1 MALQGAAA
9 AAVTSFWADPVG
21 TETLYAAVQAAITA
35 GCNANGVSVAV
46 LQALD
51 HNAATFVGDVDGVCA
66 QATVNTFGD
75 RLLVRKWIMKKRT
88 MTGVPVANLAGQ
100 VTLLVSAGVAGGT
113 EVAQIEQQVSAILN
127 QVAATSTP
135 DFNDSK
141 YGVLLHMCQY
151 MPHGVA
157 GGGGGPD
164 SNVLSNKIYLRH
176 AGRTLLKSL
185 ALGKNEF
192 EKYMHDVEELA
203 RAKSEGAAV
212 DAIRALHAPLRTKFG
227 GNWEPFQLY
236 MKRLFE
242 KHPIGTLSAPVDLAI
257 VEDMQREATFGA
269 TAFTAPASGAEVAH
283 AAAIDSLKEM
293 KAQHELALQ
302 ELTSQVSTQVSG
314 AIATALA
321 SVRPSY
327 APQPALYGQPPAGYY
342 SYPPQGPGY
351 PPASPYQYQPYP
363 HSPPGAPPDAAAAA
377 SGGSAWGL
385 AAAAAAGVSGRPPP
399 QVPGS
404 PSYTGCGKCGSL
416 EHLATNCPLKKESGK

>member
-9 AAVTSFWADPVG
+9 AAVTAYWAEPVG
-21 TETLYAAVQAAITA
+21 TEQLDATILPVITA
-35 GCNANGVSVAV
+35 GCLANGVSVAV
-46 LQALD
+46 LQQLD
-51 HNAATFVGDVDGVCA
+51 YNAATFKGDVEGVCN
-66 QATVNTFGD
+66 QANVVTFGEQF
-75 RLLVRKWIMKKRT
+75 LVRTWIIKKST
-88 MTGVPVANLAGQ
+88 MTGVPAANVAGQ
-100 VTLLVSAGVAGGT
+100 VTMLISTGVANG
-113 EVAQIEQQVSAILN
+113 VATPVIEQQVSAILN
-127 QVAATSTP
+127 QVAVAAAP
-135 DFNDSK
+135 DFTESK
-141 YGVLLHMCQY
+141 YAVLLHMCQY

-157 GGGGGPD
+157 GGGGKPD
-164 SNVLSNKIYLRH
+164 SNVLSNKIYIRH

-203 RAKSEGAAV
+203 RAKGEGAAA

-242 KHPIGTLSAPVDLAI
+242 KHPIGTLIAPVDLSI
-257 VEDMQREATFGA
+257 IEDMQREATFGHS
-269 TAFTAPASGAEVAH
+269 AFTAPASGAEVAH

-321 SVRPSY
+321 SVGPSY
-327 APQPALYGQPPAGYY
+327 ASQPALYGQPPAGYY

-416 EHLATNCPLKKESGK
+416 EHLATNCPLKKEAGK